1 MLNFSKFVLYYFC
14 KKIENMTVKEL
25 IEKLKPY
32 PQDYEVTF
40 ESGDAYGCE
49 YDAHVDDIKIND
61 KNKEIK
67 LIES

>member
-1 MLNFSKFVLYYFC
+1 
-14 KKIENMTVKEL
+14 MTVKEL
-25 IEKLKPY
+25 IEKLKSY

-40 ESGDAYGCE
+40 ESGDAYGCA
-49 YDAHVDDIKIND
+49 YDAYVDDIKIND

>member
-1 MLNFSKFVLYYFC
+1 
-14 KKIENMTVKEL
+14 MTTKEL
-25 IEKLKPY
+25 IENLKSC

-40 ESGDAYGCE
+40 ESGDAYGCA
-49 YDAHVDDIKIND
+49 YDAYVDDIKIND